1 LQIKSNY
8 LPLYLQNESK
18 FTNLILNPMEN
29 ILFKAYKTQN
39 LDLKNRIVM
48 APMTRSRSDN
58 PEHSATELT
67 AKYYQQRATAG
78 LIITEGTFISP
89 EAVGVINVPAIYTD
103 EQIEG
108 WKLTSEAVHQEG
120 GKIFAQLWHTGA
132 YSHPDLHSGKKPL
145 APSNVNPQQQV
156 FTASGL
162 QPSEEPQ
169 PMTTEDIRRTVEDF
183 TKAAVNALGA
193 GFDGVELHGANGYL
207 LQQFFSKNSNLR
219 TDEYG
224 GSVENRA
231 RILFEILDAI
241 KKVADIRKVAVR
253 LNPSLNGIM
262 GILVDDET
270 IELYNYIVNRLNE
283 YDMAYL
289 HLIEPF
295 TDVSNNPHAIQE
307 VARHFRKIYHG
318 TIIINRGFN
327 KETAT
332 KVLQD
337 GDADLVSFGVPFI
350 ANPDLVERFKTNIP
364 LSQPDQATFYTPGEK
379 GYTDYPTVNQ

>member
-1 LQIKSNY
+1 
-8 LPLYLQNESK
+8 
-18 FTNLILNPMEN
+18 MEN
-29 ILFKAYKTQN
+29 ILFDSYKSKN
-39 LDLKNRIVM
+39 LNLKNRMVM

-58 PEHSATELT
+58 PENKATELI

-89 EAVGVINVPAIYTD
+89 EAVGVINVPGIYNTA
-103 EQIEG
+103 QIEG
-108 WKLTSEAVHQEG
+108 WKITTEAVHQEG

-132 YSHPDLHSGKKPL
+132 YSHPDLHNGKKPL
-145 APSNVNPQQQV
+145 APSNVNPEQQI
-156 FTASGL
+156 FTAKGF
-162 QPSEEPQ
+162 QNSEEPQ
-169 PMTTEDIRRTVEDF
+169 PMTIEDIKRTVNDF
-183 TKAAVNALGA
+183 KLATLNAFEA
-193 GFDGVELHGANGYL
+193 DFDGVELHGANGYL

-224 GSVENRA
+224 GSIQSRA

-241 KKVADIRKVAVR
+241 KEVADTNKVAVR

-270 IELYNYIVNRLNE
+270 IELYNYIVRGLND
-283 YDMAYL
+283 YDLAYL

-295 TDVSNNPHAIQE
+295 TDVSDNSNAIQE
-307 VARHFRKIYHG
+307 VAKHFRNIYNG
-318 TIIINRGFN
+318 TIIMNRGFN
-327 KETAT
+327 KQTAT

-350 ANPDLVERFKTNIP
+350 ANPDLVERFKTNAS
-364 LSQPDQATFYTPGEK
+364 LNQPNQATFYTPGEK
-379 GYTDYPTVNQ
+379 GYTDYPTLNH

>member
-1 LQIKSNY
+1 
-8 LPLYLQNESK
+8 
-18 FTNLILNPMEN
+18 MEN
-29 ILFKAYKTQN
+29 ILFDAFKSDN

-58 PEHSATELT
+58 QEHKATGLT
-67 AKYYQQRATAG
+67 AQYYEQRASAG

-89 EAVGVINVPAIYTD
+89 EAVGVVNVPGIYTQQ
-103 EQIEG
+103 QIDG
-108 WKLTSEAVHQEG
+108 WKLSTEAVHKKG

-132 YSHPDLHSGKKPL
+132 YSHPDLHEGKNPL
-145 APSNVNPQQQV
+145 APSNVNPEQQI
-156 FTASGL
+156 FTPTGFQLSG
-162 QPSEEPQ
+162 EPQ
-169 PMTTEDIRRTVEDF
+169 PMTTEDIKRTVNDF
-183 TKAAVNALGA
+183 KQAAVNAFEA

-241 KKVADIRKVAVR
+241 REVADLRKVAVR

-270 IELYNYIVNRLNE
+270 IELYNYIVNRLND
-283 YDMAYL
+283 YNLAYL

-295 TDVSNNPHAIQE
+295 TDVSGNSEAIQE
-307 VARHFRKIYHG
+307 VAKHFRKIYKG

-327 KETAT
+327 KDTAT

-350 ANPDLVERFKTNIP
+350 ANPDLVERFKTNAP
-364 LSQPDQATFYTPGEK
+364 LSQPEESTFYTPGEK
-379 GYTDYPTVNQ
+379 GYTDYPVLQN

>member
-1 LQIKSNY
+1 
-8 LPLYLQNESK
+8 
-18 FTNLILNPMEN
+18 MEN
-29 ILFKAYKTQN
+29 LLFDHYESNN
-39 LDLKNRIVM
+39 LHLNNRIVM

-58 PEHSATELT
+58 PEHTATGLT

-78 LIITEGTFISP
+78 LMITEGTFISP
-89 EAVGVINVPAIYTD
+89 EAVGVVNVPGIYTPA
-103 EQIEG
+103 QTEG
-108 WKLTSEAVHQEG
+108 WKLTTKAVHKEG

-132 YSHPDLHSGKKPL
+132 YSHPDLHNGKKPL
-145 APSNVNPQQQV
+145 APSNVNPEQQI
-156 FTASGL
+156 FTAKGF
-162 QPSEEPQ
+162 QPSHEPQ
-169 PMTTEDIRRTVEDF
+169 PMTAEDIRRTVNDF
-183 TKAAVNALGA
+183 KLAALNAFEA

-241 KKVADIRKVAVR
+241 KEVSNIKKVGVR

-270 IELYNYIVNRLNE
+270 IALYNYIVSRLND
-283 YDMAYL
+283 YDLAYI

-295 TDVSNNPHAIQE
+295 TDVSGNAHAVQA
-307 VARHFRKIYHG
+307 VAKHFRKIYHG
-318 TIIINRGFN
+318 TIIINRGFT
-327 KETAT
+327 KETAM

-350 ANPDLVERFKTNIP
+350 ANPDPAERFKTNAQ
-364 LSQPDQATFYTPGEK
+364 LNEADQATFYTPGEK
-379 GYTDYPTVNQ
+379 GYTDYPSLNN